1 MAARKFH
8 NYLAMQPACIAMWI
22 SLSYS
27 GLLSRQFPY
36 RNTPPQYSSDD
47 LNNILAVRNK
57 VDPQSLLTLERVRTL
72 LIALVIL
79 GLFSSFPVF
88 AKELQPSGRIR
99 GVTLAVSGDRRERLR
114 GVSLVLTGSALA
126 DNKLEGT
133 SDEQG
138 EYSFNR
144 LAAGEYKLTASSK
157 GFKTA
162 EHHIVLAIDATV
174 DLDVSLEVGRFE
186 TTVNVSPDEDHINTT
201 DTTVA
206 GQLSANRLHN
216 VPLINE
222 KFQDALPLLPG
233 VTRSSDGALNI
244 KGTRPDQSGVL
255 VSSLNVADPV
265 TGDAAIDLP
274 LEAVESVQ
282 VFSNPFSAE
291 YGRFTGAVTAIETR
305 AGSNEWRYLLTNV
318 LVRPRFRD
326 SKIYGVQSA
335 TPRLAFGGPIKKDK
349 AFIFQSFE
357 YRFVRSEVTSLPPA
371 ERDRKLE
378 SFDSFTR
385 LDFNLN
391 QTNRLTVSFSLFPQ
405 KRDAAN
411 LNTFTPLETAA
422 NIHQRGWFLAVNEQ
436 KTFANR
442 ALLQSS
448 FSLKQFDVDVFG
460 NSDAPFL
467 IVPRTRA
474 GGWFNRQDRDS
485 RRLQLLETLSLPEQ
499 KFHGAHD
506 LRFGFDVSHTTF
518 DGSDRSSPV
527 RIIRNNGTLSE
538 LIAFAGAGQLQR
550 NNTELASFVQ
560 DTWQLN
566 QNLTVDLGLRW
577 DHDGIADDHNV
588 APRLGFALLPFS
600 NDRTVIRGG
609 VGLFSDKIPIS
620 VGIFEQYQQRVATK
634 FAPNGITIVDGPRI
648 FQHVVNNGYSSPY
661 SVAATLQIDHE
672 IKRLLLRI
680 GYEERQ
686 TRRDFILDPVATGT
700 LLLRNDG
707 KSRYREFQLTGR
719 LRLQERHHV
728 YVAYV
733 RSSATGDLNAFND
746 YFGNLRNPVIRANE
760 RSLQPFDAPNRIIG
774 WGDLAL
780 PKQITVSPV
789 VDWHTGF
796 PFSLIDENQNF
807 VGARNRGGRYP
818 SFFSLD
824 LQVTKGLAPRV
835 PNWGFVPKKYRG
847 KKVPGRFG
855 VKIFNLTN
863 HWNPRD
869 FQNNINAA
877 DFGTFYNTPQRGIR
891 LKFEFVKY

>member
-1 MAARKFH
+1 MR
-8 NYLAMQPACIAMWI
+8 YACIDMLMT
-22 SLSYS
+22 LSYT
-27 GLLSRQFPY
+27 GLLSWSYISLQDF
-36 RNTPPQYSSDD
+36 SDE

-57 VDPQSLLTLERVRTL
+57 VEPGSLVTLKRGWTL
-72 LIALVIL
+72 LVALAIMGSFFASPVIAH
-79 GLFSSFPVF
+79 
-88 AKELQPSGRIR
+88 ELQPSGRIR
-99 GVTLAVSGDRRERLR
+99 GVTLAVSGDRRERLL
-114 GVSLVLTGSALA
+114 GAILVLTGSALG
-126 DNKLEGT
+126 DNKLET
-133 SDEQG
+133 ISDEQG
-138 EYSFNR
+138 EYSFNH
-144 LAAGEYKLTASSK
+144 LAAGEYKLTASSR

-162 EHHIVLAIDATV
+162 EYRVVLAIDATV

-186 TTVNVSPDEDHINTT
+186 TTVNVSPDEDRINTT

-206 GQLSANRLHN
+206 GEVSANRLHN
-216 VPLINE
+216 APLINE

-233 VTRSSDGALNI
+233 VIRSADGALNI
-244 KGTRPDQSGVL
+244 KGTRPDQGGIL

-305 AGSNEWRYLLTNV
+305 SGSNEWRYLLTNV

-326 SKIYGVQSA
+326 SHIYGVQSA

-349 AFIFQSFE
+349 AFLFQSFE

-371 ERDRKLE
+371 QRDSKLE

-391 QTNRLTVSFSLFPQ
+391 ATNRLTVSFSLFPQ

-411 LNTFTPLETAA
+411 LNTFTPLETSA

-436 KTFANR
+436 KTFANH

-460 NSDAPFL
+460 SSAAPFV
-467 IVPRTRA
+467 IAPRTQA
-474 GGWFNRQDRDS
+474 GGWFNRQGRDS
-485 RRLQLLETLSLPEQ
+485 RRVQMLETLSLPER
-499 KFHGAHD
+499 KFYGTHD
-506 LRFGFDVSHTTF
+506 LRFGFDISHTAF
-518 DGSDRSSPV
+518 DGSDRSSAV
-527 RIIRNNGTLSE
+527 RILRNNGTLSE
-538 LIAFAGAGQLQR
+538 LIGFVGPGQLQR
-550 NNTELASFVQ
+550 NNTELASFAQ
-560 DTWQLN
+560 DTWQLKHK
-566 QNLTVDLGLRW
+566 LTLDLGLRW
-577 DHDGIADDHNV
+577 DHDGIGEDHNF
-588 APRLGFALLPFS
+588 APRLGFALVPFS

-609 VGLFSDKIPIS
+609 VGLFYDKIPIS
-620 VGIFEQYQQRVATK
+620 VGIFEKYQQRLVTK
-634 FAPNGITIVDGPRI
+634 FAADGVTIVDGPRL
-648 FQHVVNNGYSSPY
+648 FQPVVSSNDYRSPS
-661 SVAATLQIDHE
+661 SVAATLQVDHE
-672 IKRLLLRI
+672 LKRLLLRI

-686 TRRDFILDPVATGT
+686 TRRDFILDPLATGT

-719 LRLQERHHV
+719 LRLQEKHHI

-733 RSSATGDLNAFND
+733 RSSATGDLNVFND

-760 RSLQPFDAPNRIIG
+760 RSLQPFNAPNRVIG
-774 WGDLAL
+774 WGDIAL

-796 PFSLIDENQNF
+796 PFSLIDEDQNF
-807 VGARNRGGRYP
+807 VGARNRAGRYP
-818 SFFSLD
+818 AFMSLD
-824 LQVTKGLAPRV
+824 LQITKGLAPKV
-835 PNWGFVPKKYRG
+835 PNWGFIPAKFRG

-855 VKIFNLTN
+855 VKVFNLTN

-869 FQNNINAA
+869 FQNNIDAP
-877 DFGTFYNTPQRGIR
+877 DFGTFYNSPHRGIR

>member
-1 MAARKFH
+1 MR
-8 NYLAMQPACIAMWI
+8 YACIDVLMT
-22 SLSYS
+22 LSYG
-27 GLLSRQFPY
+27 GLLSRSYISLQGF
-36 RNTPPQYSSDD
+36 SDEP
-47 LNNILAVRNK
+47 NNILAVKNK
-57 VDPQSLLTLERVRTL
+57 VEPRSLPALKRVGTL
-72 LIALVIL
+72 LIALVIS
-79 GLFSSFPVF
+79 GVFSSLVL
-88 AKELQPSGRIR
+88 ANELQPSGRIR
-99 GVTLAVSGDRRERLR
+99 GVTIAVSGDRRERLP
-114 GVSLVLTGSALA
+114 GVTLVLSGAIMG
-126 DNKLEGT
+126 DNKLETT

-144 LAAGEYKLTASSK
+144 LAAGEYKLTANLR

-162 EHHIVLAIDATV
+162 EHRITVAIDATV
-174 DLDVSLEVGRFE
+174 DLDISLEVGRFE
-186 TTVNVSPDEDHINTT
+186 TTVTVSPDDDRINTT
-201 DTTVA
+201 NTTVA
-206 GQLSANRLHN
+206 GQLSATKLHN

-305 AGSNEWRYLLTNV
+305 SGSNEWRYLVTNV

-335 TPRLAFGGPIKKDK
+335 TPRLAIGGPIKKDK
-349 AFIFQSFE
+349 AFLFQSFE

-371 ERDRKLE
+371 QRDKKLE

-391 QTNRLTVSFSLFPQ
+391 TTNRLTASFSLFPQ

-411 LNTFTPLETAA
+411 LNTFTPLDTAA
-422 NIHQRGWFLAVNEQ
+422 NIHQRGWFFAVNEQ
-436 KTFANR
+436 KTFANH

-460 NSDAPFL
+460 NSPGASGFV
-467 IVPRTRA
+467 IFPRTRA

-485 RRLQLLETLSLPEQ
+485 RCLQLLETLSLPGR
-499 KFHGAHD
+499 KFHGTHD

-527 RIIRNNGTLSE
+527 RIMRNNGTLSE
-538 LIAFAGAGQLQR
+538 LIAFTGNGQLQR

-566 QNLTVDLGLRW
+566 RNLTLDLGLRW
-577 DHDGIADDHNV
+577 DHDGIGGDHNF

-609 VGLFSDKIPIS
+609 VGLFYDKIPIS
-620 VGIFEQYQQRVATK
+620 VGIFEQYQERVVTK
-634 FAPNGITIVDGPRI
+634 FAPNGITIVDGPRL
-648 FQHVVNNGYSSPY
+648 FQHVVSSNDYRSPY
-661 SVAATLQIDHE
+661 SVAATLQVDHE
-672 IKRLLLRI
+672 IKRLLLRV

-686 TRRDFILDPVATGT
+686 TRRDFILDPVATGA

-760 RSLQPFDAPNRIIG
+760 RSLQPFDAPNRVIG
-774 WGDLAL
+774 WGDIAL

-796 PFSLIDENQNF
+796 PFSLIDQAQNF
-807 VGARNRGGRYP
+807 IGARNRDGRYP
-818 SFFSLD
+818 SFLSLD
-824 LQVTKGLAPRV
+824 LQVTKGFAPRV
-835 PNWGFVPKKYRG
+835 PNWSFVPKKYRG

-855 VKIFNLTN
+855 VKVFNLTN

-869 FQNNINAA
+869 FQNNLDAA
-877 DFGTFYNTPQRGIR
+877 DFGTFYNSPQRGIR